1 MDPFGGLNL
10 DPAQYNTQQQPY
22 DATSSSHLAAPPP
35 AWLTHHDSSQ
45 QQHNGD
51 AGHLETGL
59 STDDLAWLEQQL
71 SLAAGQPQQPPPPA
85 LPPHLHPSGSSYS
98 PNLNNFSQ
106 PDPNPAFPPVSNA
119 RFHPYSLPAE
129 RAQRTRA
136 PPGGN
141 LLSPHLQQLQQQY
154 LLQQQQQQQ
163 QQAHL
168 PPQRPPLGQST
179 SSTGSFD
186 WPSFGTVASSF
197 APVPAPPPPQV
208 PPHLSQA
215 PSYPSSAPY
224 APTYPSPL
232 SSAQLPV
239 PPSLSAASRTPHQ
252 TVLYPPHDAPS
263 PLLLPDEP
271 SPVLPLAP
279 HASPAS
285 AISSIATPRPI
296 SPSTGLPRVP
306 RARQRRARSEPPPVK
321 LPFPALGGSETTPA
335 KKTAR
340 FAGLPSAV
348 ATKVHAERKKQQL
361 DSLFGWLDAQRWSF
375 STLFTALSDVDP
387 GSSAAE
393 RAEAAEHKRRL
404 DEFLQLDGDGGGLD
418 EGAKAVREARRRLA
432 FRRGEGE
439 GEKGPDEVV
448 RMWEDMG
455 GLGRSREGHMANA
468 VRELHSN
475 VHDGAVAGVSIRRI
489 INRYGEAYN
498 ESASDIKRLDAALA
512 LPPSPHLTSVP
523 REAAVW
529 TGVLVIP
536 PTQAELVQGWLAAPG
551 RPNIG
556 DERGKIEP
564 EHMRIYSSLSP
575 LDLHARGAELCRVI
589 LLRDVDAMR
598 QHGHNF
604 DRLHLFTRGPTLA
617 PLDTCG
623 FAQYDGYSLFHH
635 AVMVYLQLCVRYP
648 GFREGKEATI
658 HILPDLPPP
667 VHPTPLETLLI
678 DRALHSHWDNLR
690 LFLLD
695 SHGGL
700 LRSAVRAFAGV
711 KLSKVDLLSVC
722 DDTWAV
728 IEALKKNKKNS
739 NDRIL
744 KYDPAIS
751 QVRNVWRQRAFYDE
765 TAELVAWSAATTHFL
780 ELSALFPEFGL
791 GVRDLPGLE
800 SLLGQASSSSTS
812 TGTPGAT
819 SSTTPGSVQ
828 NGGPSPMSH

>member
-1 MDPFGGLNL
+1 MDSFGGLNL
-10 DPAQYNTQQQPY
+10 DLLQYQQQQQQQQQPPFHPS
-22 DATSSSHLAAPPP
+22 TSTLDGHPWP
-35 AWLTHHDSSQ
+35 Q
-45 QQHNGD
+45 QNGGG
-51 AGHLETGL
+51 ALETGL

-71 SLAAGQPQQPPPPA
+71 SLAAGQPQHA
-85 LPPHLHPSGSSYS
+85 LPPTSGPPPLGASYS
-98 PNLNNFSQ
+98 PNVNNFSQ

-119 RFHPYSLPAE
+119 RFHPYQLPAE
-129 RAQRTRA
+129 RAQRLKPP
-136 PPGGN
+136 PPGAGGARGGTGVHPLPPQ
-141 LLSPHLQQLQQQY
+141 LLQLQQQH
-154 LLQQQQQQQ
+154 LALRQAQQQQQQQ
-163 QQAHL
+163 QQGHSV
-168 PPQRPPLGQST
+168 PQRPPLGQST
-179 SSTGSFD
+179 SSTGPFD

-197 APVPAPPPPQV
+197 SPVPPPP
-208 PPHLSQA
+208 PHFAQYGPSYPSPSSYA
-215 PSYPSSAPY
+215 PSYPS
-224 APTYPSPL
+224 PL
-232 SSAQLPV
+232 TSQLPV
-239 PPSLSAASRTPHQ
+239 PPQQGPRPA
-252 TVLYPPHDAPS
+252 VLYPPHDAPS

-271 SPVLPLAP
+271 SPILPLAP

-285 AISSIATPRPI
+285 AISSIPTPRPAS
-296 SPSTGLPRVP
+296 SPPGLSRQPRP
-306 RARQRRARSEPPPVK
+306 RQRRARSEPPPLK
-321 LPFPALGGSETTPA
+321 QLFFPSPPEASLSSPT
-335 KKTAR
+335 KRTAR
-340 FAGLPSAV
+340 FAGFTPCSDPTTAKARQL
-348 ATKVHAERKKQQL
+348 RKEEQL
-361 DSLFGWLDAQRWSF
+361 DSLFGWLDSQRWSF
-375 STLFTALSDVDP
+375 SNLFTALSEVDP
-387 GSSAAE
+387 SSSSPE
-393 RAEAAEHKRRL
+393 SVEAEHLRRL
-404 DEFLQLDGDGGGLD
+404 SEFLQLDVDGGALD
-418 EGAKAVREARRRLA
+418 EGVRVLREARRRLA
-432 FRRGEGE
+432 LKRGELD

-448 RMWEDMG
+448 RMWEEMG

-498 ESASDIKRLDAALA
+498 EAASDIKRLDATLA

-529 TGVLVIP
+529 TGMLVIP
-536 PTQAELVQGWLAAPG
+536 PTQAELVQGWLTAPG
-551 RPNIG
+551 RPEIAS
-556 DERGKIEP
+556 ERGKIEA

-623 FAQYDGYSLFHH
+623 FAQYDDYSLFHH

-648 GFREGKEATI
+648 GFREGKDATI

-744 KYDPAIS
+744 RYDPAIS

-765 TAELVAWSAATTHFL
+765 TADLVAWSAATTHFL
-780 ELSALFPEFGL
+780 ELSALFPDAGL
-791 GVRDLPGLE
+791 GVGDLPGLE
-800 SLLGQASSSSTS
+800 SILGQASSSSTYS
-812 TGTPGAT
+812 NGANGTMAAT
-819 SSTTPGSVQ
+819 PSSAQ
-828 NGGPSPMSH
+828 NGGPSPMAH